1 MARGNPASEFNPI
14 QEIQFEQVLGRS
26 SVGYPSPIGGFPMQ
40 TPSEN
45 AQQQGLPSFRPNHSF
60 EIGESSS
67 SRNVRVVSPIDLN
80 TQQSLQQGI
89 SGLHLDSYE
98 TGESSSARNVRMR
111 MNIEESLMQ
120 SFYPTPPV
128 TANPSPPPP
137 PPPAS
142 PAPLPPPPPPQVT
155 ANPSPPHFTNSV
167 YDPSFEMR
175 GLPLDPHLRLF
186 FYNNPPPNPTPE
198 QPVCNTNTLYDPSF
212 EERGLYLDPHLR
224 CFALEMAKK
233 NGGNGD
239 KLDLD

>member
-14 QEIQFEQVLGRS
+14 HEIQFEQVLGRS
-26 SVGYPSPIGGFPMQ
+26 SVGYHNPNPNPVGGFPMEAQSENVQQ
-40 TPSEN
+40 TP
-45 AQQQGLPSFRPNHSF
+45 QQGLSSFPPNYTY

-67 SRNVRVVSPIDLN
+67 SRNVRVPSPIDLN

-111 MNIEESLMQ
+111 MNIEESLLQ
-120 SFYPTPPV
+120 SIYPTSPV
-128 TANPSPPPP
+128 TANPS
-137 PPPAS
+137 
-142 PAPLPPPPPPQVT
+142 PPPPPQVT
-155 ANPSPPHFTNSV
+155 ANPSPPQVFTNSV

-186 FYNNPPPNPTPE
+186 FYNNNNSD
-198 QPVCNTNTLYDPSF
+198 QPVRNTNTLYDPSF

-239 KLDLD
+239 KLDLN